1 MKSIDKLRYKIALA
15 LQPYYEELIKTIT
28 SESFSEKYFRVFVGE
43 LIESYGSEETIR
55 VLTEGYNIKDTVS
68 LDINLS
74 NNLNELDL
82 RLALLRAAVLYK
94 DEKGFDLEYTRRK
107 ISENDIEELVQA
119 LSFNHPLKSSLIR
132 NFVNHYT
139 TTPREVY
146 ERDDL
151 ERDEMRS
158 LLLLDEYR
166 NKEQNKKIE
175 NVKRK
180 KKRDKKYA

>member
-43 LIESYGSEETIR
+43 LIESYGIEETIR
-55 VLTEGYNIKDTVS
+55 VLTEGHSIKDTIS

-74 NNLNELDL
+74 NDLNELDL

-94 DEKGFDLEYTRRK
+94 NESGFDLEYTRRK
-107 ISENDIEELVQA
+107 ISENNVEELIQT

-132 NFVNHYT
+132 NFVSNYT

-146 ERDDL
+146 ERYDL
-151 ERDEMRS
+151 ERDDIRG

-166 NKEQNKKIE
+166 KKEQTKKIE

-180 KKRDKKYA
+180 KKEEKKYA